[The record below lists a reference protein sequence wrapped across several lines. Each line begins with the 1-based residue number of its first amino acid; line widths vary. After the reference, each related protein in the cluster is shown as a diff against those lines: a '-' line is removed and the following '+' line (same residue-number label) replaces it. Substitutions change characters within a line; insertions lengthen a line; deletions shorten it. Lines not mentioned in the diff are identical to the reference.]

1 MIVGTVVGSDTDEEG
16 NIIAMNLETH
26 KGTYAIDVHGEGIEL
41 LSYVGHSV
49 EIEGVLTE
57 YDDERGHVEVL
68 SFSVV
73 PDSN

>member
-16 NIIAMNLETH
+16 NVIAVNLETH
-26 KGTYAIDVHGEGIEL
+26 QGAYVIEPHGEGIEL

-49 EIEGVLTE
+49 EIEAVLTE
-57 YDDERGHVEVL
+57 YDDERGRVEVL
-68 SFSVV
+68 SFAVV